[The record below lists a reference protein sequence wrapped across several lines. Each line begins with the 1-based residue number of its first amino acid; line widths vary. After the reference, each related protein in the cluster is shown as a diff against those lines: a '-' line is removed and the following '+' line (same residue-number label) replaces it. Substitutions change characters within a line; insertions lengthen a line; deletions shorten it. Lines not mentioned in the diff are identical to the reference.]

1 MPAITFTEDF
11 TTIDDAEDVGTWS
24 GWGQN
29 TGKWD
34 DEADIYIEG
43 SQSVGLQ
50 PFQLGDSGWGV
61 DIDPST
67 FNATTNYISIWLYT
81 TPGFLDTSANN
92 GVYVRVGS
100 GAAWTDYAYDYL
112 VGGSDVAWVGR
123 GWHVIFLDANRT
135 TDRTQP
141 GANPPNLAAV
151 RRVGVGLN
159 ITATASKSTVI
170 AIDIMQYGTYL
181 EVTGPYSNDSAVD
194 GLDFN
199 DNGAGADTITRSDG
213 GDFTADGIETGDQII
228 VTGTT
233 NNNGEYTVTNVV
245 AATITLASGDLT
257 QTELNVTTAYVDS
270 VVSLQDIQAKDI
282 ADDSWYGIV
291 TKSPNGIFEI
301 NGPLI
306 LGDQSGTNRLYFRSR
321 GEKIVFTD
329 QPADDADMLS
339 IVAVE
344 DTGKTVIEFGDS
356 TGTGDD
362 RIGFSGS
369 IFTENDEFTGCD
381 STIALSAVVDTVCC
395 FGSSFLGLGGGVSF
409 AADTDHLV
417 TNCVFDNCGQIDLG
431 SVEARNL
438 TFSGYDSA
446 SDAALLWN
454 ANIDVENSRFLANA
468 NSGGDASAI
477 EHPAAG
483 EFDYTNLTF
492 AGNDYDVHNSSAG
505 LVTINN
511 LGTSNAN
518 THKETGGGSTSI
530 VTAVFF
536 RLTELLANTEVRIY
550 RKSDGAYL
558 GGIENSGVTFQYNYV
573 FPGANFDAYVHILH
587 MDYLFNRL
595 DVTLTNDDQ
604 IIPVQ
609 YSTDRVYSNP

>member
-1 MPAITFTEDF
+1 MAVITFAEDF
-11 TTIDDAEDVGTWS
+11 TTIDDAEDVATWD
-24 GWGQN
+24 GWGNNQ
-29 TGKWD
+29 GKWD
-34 DEADIYIEG
+34 DDIDIFVEG
-43 SQSVGLQ
+43 TQSVGCQ
-50 PFQLGDSGWGV
+50 PNQLGDSGWGV
-61 DIDPST
+61 DIDPSN
-67 FNATTNYISIWLYT
+67 FNATTNYITIWVYI
-81 TPGFLDTSANN
+81 TPGFVDTSANK

-100 GAAWTDYAYDYL
+100 GANWADYVYDYL
-112 VGGSDVAWVGR
+112 VGGSEVAWVGR
-123 GWHVIFLDANRT
+123 GWHVIVLDANRT
-135 TDRTQP
+135 TGRTQP
-141 GANPPNLAAV
+141 GANAPNLASV
-151 RRVGVGLN
+151 RRVGLGFDVHK
-159 ITATASKSTVI
+159 TASKSTVL

-181 EVTGPYSNDSAVD
+181 EVTGPYSNDSGVD

-199 DNGAGADTITRSDG
+199 DNGVAADTITRSDG

-233 NNNGEYTVTNVV
+233 NNNGEYAVTNVV
-245 AATITLASGDLT
+245 AATITLASGDLA

-270 VVSLQDIQAKDI
+270 VVGFQDILDKDV
-282 ADDSWYGIV
+282 ADDSWFGIV

-306 LGDQSGTNRLYFRSR
+306 LGDQSGTGRIYFRSR

-329 QPADDADMLS
+329 QPAYDANMLS
-339 IVAVE
+339 IVADE

-362 RIGFSGS
+362 RVGFSGS

-381 STIALSAVVDTVCC
+381 STIDLSGTVDTIWC
-395 FGSSFLGLGGGVSF
+395 FGSSFLGIGGGVSF

-417 TNCVFDNCGQIDLG
+417 TNCAFDNCGQVDLG
-431 SVEARNL
+431 SAESRNL

-454 ANIDVENSRFLANA
+454 ANIDIENSRFLANA
-468 NSGGDASAI
+468 NATSDASAI

-505 LVTINN
+505 LVEINN

-518 THKETGGGSTSI
+518 THKETGGGSTTI
-530 VTAVFF
+530 VTAVFL
-536 RLTELLANTEVRIY
+536 RLTELIANSEVRIY
-550 RKSDGAYL
+550 RTSDGAAL
-558 GGIENSGVTFQYNYV
+558 AGIENSGVTFQYNYV
-573 FPGANFDAYVHILH
+573 FPGADFAVYAHILH

-595 DVTLTNDDQ
+595 DITLTNDDQ